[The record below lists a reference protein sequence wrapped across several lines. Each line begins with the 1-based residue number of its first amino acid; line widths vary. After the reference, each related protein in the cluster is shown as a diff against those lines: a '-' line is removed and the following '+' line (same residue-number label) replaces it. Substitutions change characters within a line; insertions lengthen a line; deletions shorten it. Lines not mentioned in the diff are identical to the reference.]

1 MANHLETREAAYR
14 DTIQGGRLKML
25 LLFLVCAAPVVASY
39 VTFYFVKPDQRIN
52 YGELLEI
59 KPLPDA
65 ALTLLDGK
73 PFKLSEFNGKWL
85 LLTLDGGEC
94 ADACTKK
101 LYNMRQVRTALGK
114 DRDRVERAWIIT
126 DDAQLSTM
134 TMREYDG
141 TRMLRTR
148 DSALLRA
155 FPAAAMAVNGA
166 TNATNNATNNANSA
180 KGIPSDHIYLID
192 PLGNLVLRFPKN
204 EEPARMKKDLDRLL
218 KYSRIG

>member
-52 YGELLEI
+52 YGELLEV

-166 TNATNNATNNANSA
+166 TNATNNATNYANSA